1 MPSGRSFARPRQP
14 RMTTLL
20 LFAIVGLVLVNG
32 FFVAAEFALVSARRG
47 QLRGDSLAARLA
59 RRQQEKLDEYLSAAQ
74 LGITIASLAL
84 GAIGEPTLAHLIEP
98 VLHSVALAHVAG
110 VLGSILALLVMTVLH
125 ITAGE
130 QAPKSFAIGSAVKV
144 AKFCAIPLE
153 AFHRTLRPLM
163 VVLNNGSNALVRLFG
178 GTPASS
184 HAQQASLEELR
195 QLIGG
200 LTEEGEL
207 DQADAQLLQGVFT
220 LDERRAGGVMT
231 PRTRVTAMREGQTV
245 REALVATRDAGHG
258 RFPLL
263 DRSGE
268 QLLGVVYGR
277 ELTEALL
284 DEEGERPV
292 ESFRHEL
299 LIVPPTLP
307 LDVLLARMQEQR
319 TSICAVVDEY
329 GVLDG
334 VATVEDILEEIVGE
348 IWDEDDLPSG
358 IRRLPDGRI
367 VCRGDTSL
375 LDLEQY
381 GVQIEGTRAS
391 TSIGGVI
398 QDSIGRL
405 ARPDDRLRLGSV
417 RVRVLSTTTGGRIKR
432 VLLAVGAL
440 VTSAALYAHTELRP
454 GQALE
459 CALMPV

>member
-1 MPSGRSFARPRQP
+1 
-14 RMTTLL
+14 MTTLL

-59 RRQQEKLDEYLSAAQ
+59 RGQQEKLDEYLSASQ

-110 VLGSILALLVMTVLH
+110 VLGSILALLVMTALH

-130 QAPKSFAIGSAVKV
+130 QAPKSFAIGSAATV
-144 AKFCAIPLE
+144 AKFCAVPLE
-153 AFHRTLRPLM
+153 AFHRTLRPLV

-207 DQADAQLLQGVFT
+207 DEADAQLLRGVFT
-220 LDERRAGGVMT
+220 LDERRAGEVMT
-231 PRTRVTAMREGQTV
+231 PRTRVTALREGQTA
-245 REALVATRDAGHG
+245 RGALLATRDSGHS

-268 QLLGVVYGR
+268 QLIGVVYAR

-284 DEEGERPV
+284 DGESARPV
-292 ESFRHEL
+292 DALRHEAVV
-299 LIVPPTLP
+299 VPPTLP

-319 TSICAVVDEY
+319 TSISVVVDEY
-329 GVLDG
+329 GVFDG
-334 VATVEDILEEIVGE
+334 VVTVEDILEEIVGE
-348 IWDEDDLPSG
+348 IWDEDDLPTG

-375 LDLEQY
+375 LDLEAY
-381 GVQIEGTRAS
+381 GVHVEGSRVS

-398 QDSIGRL
+398 QDSLGRL
-405 ARPDDRLRLGSV
+405 ARPGDRLRLGSV
-417 RVRVLSTTTGGRIKR
+417 RACVLSTTASGRIKR
-432 VLLAVGAL
+432 VLLAVGA
-440 VTSAALYAHTELRP
+440 VVATVALYAQTELRSQ
-454 GQALE
+454 QALDS
-459 CALMPV
+459 ALMSI

>member
-1 MPSGRSFARPRQP
+1 
-14 RMTTLL
+14 MTTLF
-20 LFAIVGLVLVNG
+20 LFAIVALVLVNG

-47 QLRGDSLAARLA
+47 QVRGDSLAARLA
-59 RRQQEKLDEYLSAAQ
+59 RRQRDRLDEYLSAAQ

-98 VLHSVALAHVAG
+98 VLHSIALAHIAG
-110 VLGSILALLVMTVLH
+110 VL
-125 ITAGE
+125 E
-130 QAPKSFAIGSAVKV
+130 IGRASKV
-144 AKFCAIPLE
+144 AKFCAVPLE
-153 AFHRTLRPLM
+153 AFHRALRPLV
-163 VVLNNGSNALVRLFG
+163 VVLNNASNALVRLFG

-207 DQADAQLLQGVFT
+207 DEADAQLLQGVFT
-220 LDERRAGGVMT
+220 LDERRAGEVMS
-231 PRTRVTAMREGQTV
+231 PRTRVTAVREGQTA
-245 REALVATRDAGHG
+245 RDALLATRDSGHS
-258 RFPLL
+258 RFALL
-263 DRSGE
+263 DRTGE

-284 DEEGERPV
+284 DDEGGRPV
-292 ESFRHEL
+292 ESFRHEP

-319 TSICAVVDEY
+319 ISICAVVDEY

-334 VATVEDILEEIVGE
+334 VVTVEDILEEIVGE

-358 IRRLPDGRI
+358 IRRLTDGRI

-375 LDLEQY
+375 LDLEPY
-381 GVQIEGTRAS
+381 GVHLEGTLAS
-391 TSIGGVI
+391 ASIGGVI
-398 QDSIGRL
+398 QDSLGRL
-405 ARPDDRLRLGSV
+405 ARPGDRLRLGSV
-417 RVRVLSTTTGGRIKR
+417 GARVLSTTGGGRIKR

-440 VTSAALYAHTELRP
+440 VTSAALYAHTELWPRH
-454 GQALE
+454 ALE
-459 CALMPV
+459 YVSTSV